1 MLSLMKSALALCL
14 GVCILG
20 SVVGC
25 DNAGDESD
33 NNNGGSG
40 PIVVAGTTGT
50 PTAGTTGTPTGG
62 TGTGTGGTGT
72 LAEGVP
78 LDPMNGWVDG
88 ATNSLKIQGALFP
101 FGDPT
106 SKMGMEPVD
115 FAMSGTMACFKGTAA
130 KVDMASTACTTKM
143 FTPPAT
149 DCYGEYWGA
158 AIGLNLNQAIDEAT
172 GKGLDP
178 MPFDASAI
186 KGFSFNI
193 AGASV
198 PGTASLRF
206 KVENS
211 AGEYCN
217 PAAKPIKAGDN
228 TIMLSDL
235 ISACWKPVAGAPT
248 GDSAKA
254 SLIKIAWQ
262 VVTNDKATVPF
273 DFCVSSIRAITN

>member
-1 MLSLMKSALALCL
+1 MLLLMKSALALCL

-25 DNAGDESD
+25 DNAGEESE
-33 NNNGGSG
+33 GTAGTGSG
-40 PIVVAGTTGT
+40 PVIIAGTTGNG
-50 PTAGTTGTPTGG
+50 TAGATPGTGG

-72 LAEGVP
+72 LMEGVP

-88 ATNSLKIQGALFP
+88 ATNDLKIQGALFP
-101 FGDPT
+101 FGDTT
-106 SKMGMEPVD
+106 SKMGMMPVD
-115 FAMSGTMACFKGTAA
+115 FSASGTMACFSGTAA

-143 FTPPAT
+143 FTPPAM

-158 AIGLNLNQAIDEAT
+158 AIGLNLNQSIDEAS
-172 GKGLDP
+172 GMGLDP
-178 MPFDASAI
+178 MPYDASAI
-186 KGFSFNI
+186 KGFSFTI
-193 AGASV
+193 AGDGV
-198 PGTASLRF
+198 PGTAALRF

-228 TIMLSDL
+228 TIMLTDL

-248 GDSAKA
+248 GDGAKA

-273 DFCVSSIRAITN
+273 NFCVSNIRAIKN

>member
-1 MLSLMKSALALCL
+1 MKSALALCL
-14 GVCILG
+14 GVSILG

-25 DNAGDESD
+25 DNAGDESS
-33 NNNGGSG
+33 GTAGTG
-40 PIVVAGTTGT
+40 PIVVGQAGTTA
-50 PTAGTTGTPTGG
+50 TAGTTGTPMAGS
-62 TGTGTGGTGT
+62 GTGGTGT
-72 LAEGVP
+72 LEAGVP

-88 ATNSLKIQGALFP
+88 ASNSLMIQGALFP
-101 FGDPT
+101 FGDAT
-106 SKMGMEPVD
+106 SKMGMEPLD
-115 FAMSGTMACFKGTAA
+115 FSMSGTMACFKGTAA

-143 FTPPAT
+143 FTPPAM

-158 AIGLNLNQAIDEAT
+158 AIGLNLNQTIDETTMMGSTPAAY
-172 GKGLDP
+172 
-178 MPFDASAI
+178 DASAI
-186 KGFSFNI
+186 KGFSFTI

-206 KVENS
+206 KVENA

-228 TIMLSDL
+228 TVLLSDL

-248 GDSAKA
+248 GESAKA
-254 SLIKIAWQ
+254 NLIKIAWQ

-273 DFCVSSIRAITN
+273 DFCVSNIRAITN

>member
-1 MLSLMKSALALCL
+1 MLWLMKSALALCL

-25 DNAGDESD
+25 DNAGDESE
-33 NNNGGSG
+33 NNNGGG
-40 PIVVAGTTGT
+40 PVIITAGTTGT

-62 TGTGTGGTGT
+62 SGTGGSGT
-72 LAEGVP
+72 LTEGVP

-88 ATNSLKIQGALFP
+88 ATNELMIQGALFP
-101 FGDPT
+101 FGDAT
-106 SKMGMEPVD
+106 SKMGMEPAD
-115 FAMSGTMACFKGTAA
+115 FSASGTMACFKGTAA

-143 FTPPAT
+143 FTPPAM

-158 AIGLNLNQAIDEAT
+158 AIGLNLNQTIDETTMMGSTPA
-172 GKGLDP
+172 P
-178 MPFDASAI
+178 YDASAI
-186 KGFSFNI
+186 KGFSFTI
-193 AGASV
+193 AGTSV
-198 PGTASLRF
+198 PGTTSLRF
-206 KVENS
+206 KVENA

-228 TIMLSDL
+228 TIMLTDL

-273 DFCVSSIRAITN
+273 DFCVSNIRAIKN